1 MTTTLLHVRIRGWT
15 ATFRLPLLYSGT
27 GISSPVPPYST
38 LLGMMGCIAGRQLA
52 PDVTRIGYVF
62 KSDSAAID
70 LETTKR
76 FSTTDKGR
84 LVPNTA
90 KGDAIAKRQFLVKPE
105 LDLYLD
111 NLSLRS
117 IFEHPANIPTLGRSQ
132 DLCWIE
138 FITEVEAE
146 SISSG
151 MVRGSLV
158 RFPAEGASGVILL
171 LPDWLD
177 NSVLGYARET
187 GRLSKYQAVRYEM
200 PSRNV
205 KCSNLYKVSDREE
218 AIFLNSLI

>member
-1 MTTTLLHVRIRGWT
+1 MTTRLLHVRIRGWT

-27 GISSPVPPYST
+27 GLSSPVPPYST
-38 LLGMMGCIAGRQLA
+38 LLGMMGCIAGRELA
-52 PDVTRIGYVF
+52 PDVTRIGYIF
-62 KSDSAAID
+62 RSESSAID

-76 FSTTDKGR
+76 FSTTDKGQ

-90 KGDAIAKRQFLVKPE
+90 KGDGIAKRQFLVNPE

-111 NLSLRS
+111 NLSLRP
-117 IFEHPANIPTLGRSQ
+117 IFERPANIPTLGRSQ

-138 FITEVEAE
+138 SIKEVEAMPVA
-146 SISSG
+146 SG
-151 MVRGSLV
+151 MIRGSLV

-171 LPDWLD
+171 LPDWFD
-177 NSVLGYARET
+177 NSDLGYTRET

-205 KCSNLYKVSDREE
+205 KCANLYKVTGREE
-218 AIFLNSLI
+218 AVFLNNLA

>member
-1 MTTTLLHVRIRGWT
+1 MTTRLLHVCIRGWT

-27 GISSPVPPYST
+27 GLSSPVPPYST
-38 LLGMMGCIAGRQLA
+38 LLGMMGRIAGRELA

-62 KSDSAAID
+62 KSESSAID

-76 FSTTDKGR
+76 FSTTDKGQ

-90 KGDAIAKRQFLVKPE
+90 KGDGIAKRQFLVNPK

-111 NLSLRS
+111 NLSLRP

-132 DLCWIE
+132 DLCW
-138 FITEVEAE
+138 VE
-146 SISSG
+146 SIAEMDAEPITSG
-151 MVRGSLV
+151 IIRGSLI
-158 RFPAEGASGVILL
+158 RFPAEGASGIILL
-171 LPDWLD
+171 LPDRFD
-177 NSVLGYARET
+177 NSDLGYARET

-205 KCSNLYKVSDREE
+205 KCADLYKVPDREE
-218 AIFLNSLI
+218 AVFLNSLV